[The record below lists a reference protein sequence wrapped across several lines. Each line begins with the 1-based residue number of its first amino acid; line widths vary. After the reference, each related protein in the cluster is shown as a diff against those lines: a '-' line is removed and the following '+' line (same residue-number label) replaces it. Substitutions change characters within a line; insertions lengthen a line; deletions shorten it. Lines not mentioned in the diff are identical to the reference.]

1 MGEENTSITHPGSEE
16 LEENGLSVS
25 LGSEVIRGELK
36 SRGGG
41 CRKGK
46 EEGSLFHHCCFEL
59 FFVIVWTWFWRVEN
73 LFWILLCGEDLAL
86 LGDLESRVNVPG
98 SRGAALNLLKS
109 KCINLTLD
117 QDLEGN

>member
-1 MGEENTSITHPGSEE
+1 MGEENTFITHPGSEE

-59 FFVIVWTWFWRVEN
+59 
-73 LFWILLCGEDLAL
+73 LFCDCVDVVLESGKYFLDLAL
-86 LGDLESRVNVPG
+86 RRG
-98 SRGAALNLLKS
+98 SCLAW
-109 KCINLTLD
+109 
-117 QDLEGN
+117 